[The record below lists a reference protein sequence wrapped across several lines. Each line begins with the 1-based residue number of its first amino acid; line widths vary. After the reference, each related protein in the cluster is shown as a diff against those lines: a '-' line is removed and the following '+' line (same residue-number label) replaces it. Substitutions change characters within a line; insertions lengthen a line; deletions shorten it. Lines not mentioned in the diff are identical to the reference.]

1 MYLIYIR
8 SFTVCKVVS
17 FPLSGFNTLG
27 IIYALFKFRHV
38 LLVLQALMSYN
49 CRSVAYSRVL
59 LSCCFFSTSLHSLC
73 LEVVNWRYL
82 LFSRKAIWRNN
93 CQLFF
98 IFQPCGNRFSIRW
111 IIVSLIF
118 SLFLIVDTT
127 FFSTWKHFFHFF
139 HLFLIME
146 AVSLSGGENFSSLL
160 ARGNHIHFWCC
171 KILDHLFFQFPVME
185 IIFPSNIKH
194 FYSFKIYCC

>member
-1 MYLIYIR
+1 M
-8 SFTVCKVVS
+8 VS

-27 IIYALFKFRHV
+27 IIYSLFKFRHV

-118 SLFLIVDTT
+118 SLFLIVETT
-127 FFSTWKHFFHFF
+127 FFSTWKHFFLFF
-139 HLFLIME
+139 PSISDNGSRFSIWWWKWFFY
-146 AVSLSGGENFSSLL
+146 FSSLL
-160 ARGNHIHFWCC
+160 AGGNHNYFWCC
-171 KILDHLFFQFPVME
+171 KILNHLFFLFLVME

>member
-1 MYLIYIR
+1 M
-8 SFTVCKVVS
+8 VS

-38 LLVLQALMSYN
+38 LLVLQALMSYK
-49 CRSVAYSRVL
+49 CRSAAYSRVL
-59 LSCCFFSTSLHSLC
+59 LNCCLFSISLHSLC

-82 LFSRKAIWRNN
+82 LFSRKVIWRNK

-118 SLFLIVDTT
+118 SLFLIAETT
-127 FFSTWKHFFHFF
+127 FFSTWKHFFFF
-139 HLFLIME
+139 FSS
-146 AVSLSGGENFSSLL
+146 VSDNGSRFSIWWWKWFFYFSSLL
-160 ARGNHIHFWCC
+160 AGGNHSYFWCC
-171 KILDHLFFQFPVME
+171 KILNHLFFLFLVMK

-194 FYSFKIYCC
+194 FYSFKIYCY